1 VGNKWLLPWL
11 LHQIAKAKNQELFMM
26 SVLLICLGVAL
37 LTHQMGMSLA
47 FGAFLAGLMISES
60 EYSHNAFGNLI
71 PFKNIF
77 TTFFFVSIGMLLNLS
92 FVIDQYSVVLLSVFL
107 LITVKTIIAGGTGF
121 LLGHTLRG
129 TILIGLALSQ
139 VGEFSFILAKVG
151 FDQDIISEYYYQL
164 FLAVTVITMAITP
177 FLIKFARPLADQI
190 LKLPISEKLKEGLFP
205 LNEMEVPGYKNHLVI
220 IGKDPSA
227 LKLSIMAKYYQIE
240 HVSVIFDPILAR
252 DKMKKGD
259 VVVYGDAINTPVLM
273 KANVDQADI
282 VIISIGDLIASMAT
296 IQRVKEINPNVHII
310 IRAKHINNI
319 KQLYETGANQVFP
332 EKLEIAINLF
342 NMVLS
347 KRLYPQTE
355 INRRLAKIRSIN
367 LGMFNERDI
376 INKPSILD
384 EFSNINI
391 SAVKVD
397 KDAPV
402 DGKTIAE
409 VDLRKKTGVTL
420 LALKRGDKVI
430 KTPKPKTTLFQG
442 DTAYLLGDPEQIT
455 LASELFS

>member
-1 VGNKWLLPWL
+1 
-11 LHQIAKAKNQELFMM
+11 MM
-26 SVLLICLGVAL
+26 SILLICLGIAL

-92 FVIDQYSVVLLSVFL
+92 FVIDQYSLVLLSVFL
-107 LITVKTIIAGGTGF
+107 LIIIKTIIAGGTGF
-121 LLGHTLRG
+121 ILGHTLRG
-129 TILIGLALSQ
+129 TIMIGLALSQ

-151 FDQDIISEYYYQL
+151 FDQQIISEYYYQL
-164 FLAVTVITMAITP
+164 FIAVTVITMGITP

-190 LKLPISEKLKEGLFP
+190 LKLPIPEKLKEGLFP
-205 LNEMEVPGYKNHLVI
+205 LNEMEVPGYRNHLVI

-252 DKMKKGD
+252 EKMKKGD
-259 VVVYGDAINTPVLM
+259 VVVYGDAINSPVLM
-273 KANVDQADI
+273 KANVDEADI

-296 IQRVKEINPNVHII
+296 IERVKEINPNAHII
-310 IRAKHINNI
+310 IRAKQTSNI
-319 KQLYETGANQVFP
+319 KQLYEAGADQIFP

-355 INRRLAKIRSIN
+355 INRRLAKIRSMN

-391 SAVKVD
+391 SAVNVE
-397 KDAPV
+397 KDAVV

-409 VDLRKKTGVTL
+409 VDLRKNTGVTL
-420 LALKRGDKVI
+420 LAIKRGDKVI
-430 KTPKPKTTLFQG
+430 KTPKPKTTLYHG
-442 DTAYLLGDPEQIT
+442 DTVYLLGDPEQIT
-455 LASELFS
+455 AASELFS